1 MRSGTTACHL
11 LPTRLFLSQCTCPPV
26 YIIFVGGS
34 DKNSVFLLRYIPS
47 QVSRSLIVYSI
58 RSTLMFDSDHSTIS
72 LNFVIYL
79 YNFNS
84 LVFWHPS
91 SLLLDLIKHNNQG
104 FYCLFGWWENG
115 GKEEKINLEWIF
127 SSVFVSNS
135 LNFLIRFYI
144 WSHNCL

>member
-1 MRSGTTACHL
+1 MRSGTTSCHL

-72 LNFVIYL
+72 LNFVFYL

-91 SLLLDLIKHNNQG
+91 SLLLPDFFWGLLLDLIKHDNQG
-104 FYCLFGWWENG
+104 FYCLFG
-115 GKEEKINLEWIF
+115 
-127 SSVFVSNS
+127 
-135 LNFLIRFYI
+135 
-144 WSHNCL
+144 